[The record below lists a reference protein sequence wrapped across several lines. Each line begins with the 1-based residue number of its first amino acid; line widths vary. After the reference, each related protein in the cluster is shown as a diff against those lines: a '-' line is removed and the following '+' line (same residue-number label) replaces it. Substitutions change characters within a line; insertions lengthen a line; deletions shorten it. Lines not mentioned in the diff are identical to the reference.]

1 MEIVKDYVSG
11 MKNSAE
17 LLDMISA
24 ALEDE
29 NAKVAKGDLLYPEVR
44 AFGYEGHNNSLTRIV
59 LFHVQDDDRRQGR
72 HSSPGEVQHQ
82 SLQLPRRF
90 HTYTIV

>member
-1 MEIVKDYVSG
+1 LEIVKDYASG

-29 NAKVAKGDLLYPEVR
+29 NAKVAKGDLLYPEVSVR
-44 AFGYEGHNNSLTRIV
+44 L
-59 LFHVQDDDRRQGR
+59 
-72 HSSPGEVQHQ
+72 
-82 SLQLPRRF
+82 
-90 HTYTIV
+90 